1 MDPSALTGW
10 IGALLVLL
18 AFYLTVVRHWKPESG
33 RYMVLSNAAALLL
46 VADAWMNDAYPFL
59 TVNMALI
66 LVTVYSLV
74 KKGLPAWR

>member
-1 MDPSALTGW
+1 
-10 IGALLVLL
+10 
-18 AFYLTVVRHWKPESG
+18 
-33 RYMVLSNAAALLL
+33 MVLSNAAALLL